1 MNYNVE
7 INGARHGIVFSLRR
21 YVDDR
26 TGKATHDVYIRPEPA
41 FCEVGMHLGTA
52 AMRSPE
58 LIQAIVT
65 ATVNTAISMEIPME
79 RIVYIASDIYRVKE
93 ASIEGL
99 AKIWESFWTK
109 NYLSKVA
116 CSDDD
121 STALEMLGWNQL
133 TDAVQPKLRY
143 FKKRIRHGKI
153 NQEGFTAELLT
164 LYTEEGSRIGATN
177 VYDIMPNC
185 MGETSMCLGL
195 ALKKKPSLMWDYI
208 AAITLVACSLK
219 MGKEDYLNLWR
230 KWYADIRDRRID
242 LAGILA
248 NKDILCDL
256 MGEMVMD
263 GENLNDILPETF
275 RRKMDDTH
283 EDQVR
288 LEKRL
293 RKGKDDD
300 EEYNY

>member
-1 MNYNVE
+1 M
-7 INGARHGIVFSLRR
+7 NGARYGIVFSLRR
-21 YVDDR
+21 YVDDI
-26 TGKATHDVYIRPEPA
+26 TGKVTHDVYIRPEPA
-41 FCEVGMHLGTA
+41 FCEVGMYLGSA

-79 RIVYIASDIYRVKE
+79 RIVAIASDVYRAKQ

-99 AKIWESFWTK
+99 AEIWESFWSK
-109 NYLSKVA
+109 NYLSKTE

-121 STALEMLGWNQL
+121 VTALEMLGWKQL

-143 FKKRIRHGKI
+143 FNKRVRHGKI
-153 NQEGFTAELLT
+153 NQEGFTTELLT
-164 LYTEEGSRIGATN
+164 LFTEEGSWIGATTN
-177 VYDIMPNC
+177 YRITQNC

-219 MGKEDYLNLWR
+219 MDREDYLNLWR
-230 KWYADIRDRRID
+230 EWYADIRDRRID

-248 NKDILCDL
+248 NKNILCDL
-256 MGEMVMD
+256 MGEMVMN
-263 GENLNDILPETF
+263 GEDPNDILPETF
-275 RRKMDDTH
+275 RRKMEDTH
-283 EDQVR
+283 EEQVR
-288 LEKRL
+288 LEKIL
-293 RKGKDDD
+293 RKGKDDED
-300 EEYNY
+300 ELY

>member
-7 INGARHGIVFSLRR
+7 MNGARYGIVFSLRR
-21 YVDDR
+21 YVDDL
-26 TGKATHDVYIRPEPA
+26 TGKVTHDVYIMPEP
-41 FCEVGMHLGTA
+41 EWMDVGCHLGTA
-52 AMRSPE
+52 ALRSPE

-79 RIVYIASDIYRVKE
+79 RIVSIASNAYSAKK

-99 AKIWESFWTK
+99 AKMWESFWSK
-109 NYLSKVA
+109 NYLSKTE

-121 STALEMLGWNQL
+121 VTALEMLGWKQL

-143 FKKRIRHGKI
+143 FSKRVRHGKI
-153 NQEGFTAELLT
+153 NQEGFTTELLT
-164 LYTEEGSRIGATN
+164 LFTKEGTLVGETTTYRITQ
-177 VYDIMPNC
+177 NC

-208 AAITLVACSLK
+208 YAITLVACSLK
-219 MGKEDYLNLWR
+219 MDREDYLDLWR

-248 NKDILCDL
+248 NKNILCDL
-256 MGEMVMD
+256 MGEMVMN
-263 GENLNDILPETF
+263 GEDPNDILPETF
-275 RRKMDDTH
+275 RRKMEDTH
-283 EDQVR
+283 EEQAR
-288 LEKRL
+288 LDRRL
-293 RKGKDDD
+293 SRESD
-300 EEYNY
+300 EDELY